1 MEPKNT
7 NTELIPRSIFKGK
20 NSDGTTFTAN
30 EWVPD
35 SIGNLP
41 TGGSFTTFGL
51 IILFMVLISPIT
63 LFIGFLTSNKFV
75 NLVGAIVGSYFLIDC
90 YNHWLVFTMTMVLL
104 TNEVMVFFIML
115 NIASVITNV
124 SLLVLKSLTN
134 SIAVMIVIGIV
145 IFTLSIN
152 IYDRKYL
159 SEYNLFK
166 YQTDIPKSVYDPKP
180 EDNRTLDGSEM
191 KPF

>member
-20 NSDGTTFTAN
+20 NSDGTPFTAN
-30 EWVPD
+30 EWGPD

-51 IILFMVLISPIT
+51 IILFMVLLSPIT

-75 NLVGAIVGSYFLIDC
+75 NLVGAMVGTYFLIDC
-90 YNHWLVFTMTMVLL
+90 YNHWIVFHMTMVVV
-104 TNEVMVFFIML
+104 TNQIMVFFIML

-134 SIAVMIVIGIV
+134 SIAVMVVIGIV
-145 IFTLSIN
+145 IFTLSIK
-152 IYDRKYL
+152 IYDGKYL

-180 EDNRTLDGSEM
+180 EDNRTLDGSET